1 MESFDKADGVG
12 KLGRPDRLA
21 GLDKADRPDRF
32 AGLSSD
38 NNLCFLWASGLSVL
52 ADVSGLDGVSVLFGL
67 SGASA
72 ANRTLCFR
80 PRLGLSFQ
88 CL

>member
-38 NNLCFLWASGLSVL
+38 NNLCFCGRLGFLVPSGLSVCL
-52 ADVSGLDGVSVLFGL
+52 M
-67 SGASA
+67 
-72 ANRTLCFR
+72 RLCSLV
-80 PRLGLSFQ
+80 RLRLTAT
-88 CL
+88 CRVP